1 MFVILIE
8 VVVIIN
14 IPCTFQH
21 ISSIVVIIIVIEST
35 FGISFLIIN
44 NVTFLI
50 SVTRVK
56 RIRRVFRESVNVSNC
71 ISPYAC

>member
-44 NVTFLI
+44 KVTFLI
-50 SVTRVK
+50 SVTRVIK
-56 RIRRVFRESVNVSNC
+56 YKESV
-71 ISPYAC
+71 